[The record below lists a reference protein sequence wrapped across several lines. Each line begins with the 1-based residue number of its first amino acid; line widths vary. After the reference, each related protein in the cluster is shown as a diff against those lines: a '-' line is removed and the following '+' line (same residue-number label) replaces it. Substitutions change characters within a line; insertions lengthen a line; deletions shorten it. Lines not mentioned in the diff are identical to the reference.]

1 MWKNLEICFE
11 KWTNKKKSLT
21 VWNQG
26 KKSKTQENIDDE
38 GLLQFCS
45 GRTPVLIKVRNV

>member
-1 MWKNLEICFE
+1 MFWKMGQI
-11 KWTNKKKSLT
+11 KIGST

-45 GRTPVLIKVRNV
+45 GRTPVLIKVINV

>member
-1 MWKNLEICFE
+1 MGQIKIG
-11 KWTNKKKSLT
+11 ST

-26 KKSKTQENIDDE
+26 KKSKTQEHIDDE
-38 GLLQFCS
+38 GLLQFSGS